1 MGKRKK
7 KNYKKINVKAFLI
20 LLVVIVLVY
29 IIVQKRENGAFA
41 TVASASIG
49 EIIDIIED
57 KQASVSMYAVY
68 GTHLNIEGDLE
79 IVNPEIENT
88 QIVVKKS
95 SGEEIAVETTY
106 NYESGNLSFS
116 TLYKINQGINLEE
129 LDVGNYYILLKVI
142 SNNGQASYYSLVNN
156 TEYTNPIDYYTLTR
170 NNLNNKVNISFLSQ
184 NTVSAF
190 ALHVT
195 TVSKLPDDVYDIVID
210 PGHGGKDP
218 GAVGEYTLNGKK
230 YRCVEKDVVLDCSTK
245 IYRKLKEKYP
255 DKTIMMTRTG
265 DTYPSLED
273 RVEMANNI
281 SLKQDEAIIYVSV
294 HANSSF
300 SKTAKGYE
308 VWYLSQDYRRN
319 LVDESDIETKEILP
333 ILNNMME
340 EEFTME
346 SILIAK
352 FILDGLTEQIGDLS
366 PSRGLKEENWFV
378 VRNAGQCETSVVD

>member
-1 MGKRKK
+1 MAGFSV
-7 KNYKKINVKAFLI
+7 NADYFLFDD
-20 LLVVIVLVY
+20 
-29 IIVQKRENGAFA
+29 G
-41 TVASASIG
+41 SAQLISPPYIG
-49 EIIDIIED
+49 EGGLFFQDNALKILESYF
-57 KQASVSMYAVY
+57 SVPD
-68 GTHLNIEGDLE
+68 NI
-79 IVNPEIENT
+79 PH
-88 QIVVKKS
+88 
-95 SGEEIAVETTY
+95 
-106 NYESGNLSFS
+106 F
-116 TLYKINQGINLEE
+116 KIGA
-129 LDVGNYYILLKVI
+129 IL
-142 SNNGQASYYSLVNN
+142 
-156 TEYTNPIDYYTLTR
+156 
-170 NNLNNKVNISFLSQ
+170 
-184 NTVSAF
+184 
-190 ALHVT
+190 
-195 TVSKLPDDVYDIVID
+195 ID

-255 DKTIMMTRTG
+255 DKAIMMTRTG

-352 FILDGLTEQIGDLS
+352 FILDGLTEQVGDLS

-378 VRNAGQCETSVVD
+378 VRNARMPSVLIELGFVSNEEEGRLLNSEDYLQKCADGIYNGVVKFIDYFEHSRGFTSIE

>member
-1 MGKRKK
+1 M
-7 KNYKKINVKAFLI
+7 VKLRILFAI
-20 LLVVIVLVY
+20 LLIFLVFFTASGEDSAGISYNDLLSELEAEGFWDPVLGKGVIVKDGNMAGFSVNADYFLFDDGSAQLISPPY
-29 IIVQKRENGAFA
+29 IGDGGLFFQ
-41 TVASASIG
+41 
-49 EIIDIIED
+49 D
-57 KQASVSMYAVY
+57 KA
-68 GTHLNIEGDLE
+68 
-79 IVNPEIENT
+79 
-88 QIVVKKS
+88 
-95 SGEEIAVETTY
+95 
-106 NYESGNLSFS
+106 
-116 TLYKINQGINLEE
+116 
-129 LDVGNYYILLKVI
+129 LKVLE
-142 SNNGQASYYSLVNN
+142 SYFSV
-156 TEYTNPIDYYTLTR
+156 PD
-170 NNLNNKVNISFLSQ
+170 NIPHFKIGAIL
-184 NTVSAF
+184 
-190 ALHVT
+190 
-195 TVSKLPDDVYDIVID
+195 ID

-378 VRNAGQCETSVVD
+378 VRNARMPSVLIELGFVSNEEEGRLLNSEDYLQKCADGIYNGVVKFIDYFEHSRGFTSIE